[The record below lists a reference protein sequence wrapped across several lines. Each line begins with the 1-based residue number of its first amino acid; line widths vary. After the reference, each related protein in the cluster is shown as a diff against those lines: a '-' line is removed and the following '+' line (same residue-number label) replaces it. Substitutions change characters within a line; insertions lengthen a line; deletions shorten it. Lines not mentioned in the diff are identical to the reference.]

1 MKKINFHTHTNR
13 CRHADG
19 IAADYVQSAL
29 SAGVTQ
35 LGFSDHAPFPDYDF
49 GMRMPYCELSEYI
62 EDINAL
68 TVQYRTDIILWK
80 GLEIEYL
87 PEYRDYYEALL
98 TRSGMDYL
106 LMGEHFYKNASGKTT
121 NYTDALST
129 DEFPVY
135 AQNVADGMKTGLFL
149 AVAHPDIYMADN
161 FVWDDN
167 CKKAADIII
176 DTAVTT
182 GTVLEYNANGFRREK
197 KFYPDGTRYQYPH
210 PAFWEMVKGSGARVI
225 VGSDCHNPSQVWDVA
240 IEKAYQNLYALG
252 IHPISSLFD
261 TSDVPSALHTT
272 RNIHEY
278 QRYCQIGERDTGNCF
293 QSFKQLSRYQRS
305 YKTTRTT
312 DHKRESV
319 HHKKRRQ
326 KVQTGCYTT
335 YWTCLGKCLQLG
347 FRDNAEP
354 AFRAL
359 SQRRLYCFI
368 LSG

>member
-1 MKKINFHTHTNR
+1 MNHSIFEISCQYIIHFVYIIFLIAFFFVQCYDIFCETFKKHFVKHSVSPEGSFHIYEKINFHTHTNR

-197 KFYPDGTRYQYPH
+197 SFIQTEPD
-210 PAFWEMVKGSGARVI
+210 
-225 VGSDCHNPSQVWDVA
+225 
-240 IEKAYQNLYALG
+240 
-252 IHPISSLFD
+252 IS
-261 TSDVPSALHTT
+261 
-272 RNIHEY
+272 I
-278 QRYCQIGERDTGNCF
+278 
-293 QSFKQLSRYQRS
+293 
-305 YKTTRTT
+305 RT
-312 DHKRESV
+312 
-319 HHKKRRQ
+319 
-326 KVQTGCYTT
+326 
-335 YWTCLGKCLQLG
+335 L
-347 FRDNAEP
+347 
-354 AFRAL
+354 
-359 SQRRLYCFI
+359 
-368 LSG
+368 LSGKWSKAAVPA

>member
-1 MKKINFHTHTNR
+1 MNHSIFEISYQYIIHFVHIIFLIAFFFVQCYDIFCETFKKHFVKHSVSPEGSFHIYEKINFHTHTNR

-210 PAFWEMVKGSGARVI
+210 PAFWEMVKGSGA
-225 VGSDCHNPSQVWDVA
+225 A
-240 IEKAYQNLYALG
+240 
-252 IHPISSLFD
+252 
-261 TSDVPSALHTT
+261 
-272 RNIHEY
+272 
-278 QRYCQIGERDTGNCF
+278 
-293 QSFKQLSRYQRS
+293 
-305 YKTTRTT
+305 
-312 DHKRESV
+312 
-319 HHKKRRQ
+319 
-326 KVQTGCYTT
+326 
-335 YWTCLGKCLQLG
+335 
-347 FRDNAEP
+347 
-354 AFRAL
+354 
-359 SQRRLYCFI
+359 
-368 LSG
+368 

>member
-129 DEFPVY
+129 DEF
-135 AQNVADGMKTGLFL
+135 
-149 AVAHPDIYMADN
+149 
-161 FVWDDN
+161 
-167 CKKAADIII
+167 
-176 DTAVTT
+176 
-182 GTVLEYNANGFRREK
+182 
-197 KFYPDGTRYQYPH
+197 
-210 PAFWEMVKGSGARVI
+210 GS
-225 VGSDCHNPSQVWDVA
+225 
-240 IEKAYQNLYALG
+240 
-252 IHPISSLFD
+252 
-261 TSDVPSALHTT
+261 
-272 RNIHEY
+272 
-278 QRYCQIGERDTGNCF
+278 
-293 QSFKQLSRYQRS
+293 
-305 YKTTRTT
+305 
-312 DHKRESV
+312 
-319 HHKKRRQ
+319 
-326 KVQTGCYTT
+326 
-335 YWTCLGKCLQLG
+335 
-347 FRDNAEP
+347 
-354 AFRAL
+354 
-359 SQRRLYCFI
+359 
-368 LSG
+368 

>member
-1 MKKINFHTHTNR
+1 
-13 CRHADG
+13 
-19 IAADYVQSAL
+19 
-29 SAGVTQ
+29 
-35 LGFSDHAPFPDYDF
+35 
-49 GMRMPYCELSEYI
+49 MRMPYCELSEYI

-98 TRSGMDYL
+98 THSGMDYL

-261 TSDVPSALHTT
+261 TSDIPSALCTKSHDEE
-272 RNIHEY
+272 H
-278 QRYCQIGERDTGNCF
+278 
-293 QSFKQLSRYQRS
+293 S
-305 YKTTRTT
+305 
-312 DHKRESV
+312 
-319 HHKKRRQ
+319 
-326 KVQTGCYTT
+326 
-335 YWTCLGKCLQLG
+335 
-347 FRDNAEP
+347 
-354 AFRAL
+354 
-359 SQRRLYCFI
+359 
-368 LSG
+368 

>member
-87 PEYRDYYEALL
+87 LEYRDYYEALL

-261 TSDVPSALHTT
+261 TSDVPSVLCTKSHDEE
-272 RNIHEY
+272 H
-278 QRYCQIGERDTGNCF
+278 
-293 QSFKQLSRYQRS
+293 S
-305 YKTTRTT
+305 
-312 DHKRESV
+312 
-319 HHKKRRQ
+319 
-326 KVQTGCYTT
+326 
-335 YWTCLGKCLQLG
+335 
-347 FRDNAEP
+347 
-354 AFRAL
+354 
-359 SQRRLYCFI
+359 
-368 LSG
+368 

>member
-182 GTVLEYNANGFRREK
+182 GTVLEYNANGFRQRK
-197 KFYPDGTRYQYPH
+197 K
-210 PAFWEMVKGSGARVI
+210 V
-225 VGSDCHNPSQVWDVA
+225 
-240 IEKAYQNLYALG
+240 
-252 IHPISSLFD
+252 
-261 TSDVPSALHTT
+261 
-272 RNIHEY
+272 
-278 QRYCQIGERDTGNCF
+278 
-293 QSFKQLSRYQRS
+293 LSRRNQISVSAPCFLGNGQRQRCPRDRWFGLPQS
-305 YKTTRTT
+305 I
-312 DHKRESV
+312 
-319 HHKKRRQ
+319 
-326 KVQTGCYTT
+326 TG
-335 YWTCLGKCLQLG
+335 LGCS
-347 FRDNAEP
+347 N
-354 AFRAL
+354 
-359 SQRRLYCFI
+359 
-368 LSG
+368 

>member
-135 AQNVADGMKTGLFL
+135 AQNVADGMKTGLF
-149 AVAHPDIYMADN
+149 
-161 FVWDDN
+161 W
-167 CKKAADIII
+167 
-176 DTAVTT
+176 
-182 GTVLEYNANGFRREK
+182 
-197 KFYPDGTRYQYPH
+197 
-210 PAFWEMVKGSGARVI
+210 
-225 VGSDCHNPSQVWDVA
+225 
-240 IEKAYQNLYALG
+240 
-252 IHPISSLFD
+252 
-261 TSDVPSALHTT
+261 
-272 RNIHEY
+272 
-278 QRYCQIGERDTGNCF
+278 
-293 QSFKQLSRYQRS
+293 QSHILIFIWLI
-305 YKTTRTT
+305 
-312 DHKRESV
+312 
-319 HHKKRRQ
+319 
-326 KVQTGCYTT
+326 
-335 YWTCLGKCLQLG
+335 
-347 FRDNAEP
+347 
-354 AFRAL
+354 
-359 SQRRLYCFI
+359 I
-368 LSG
+368 LSGMTTVKKRLTLSLIRLSLPAQC